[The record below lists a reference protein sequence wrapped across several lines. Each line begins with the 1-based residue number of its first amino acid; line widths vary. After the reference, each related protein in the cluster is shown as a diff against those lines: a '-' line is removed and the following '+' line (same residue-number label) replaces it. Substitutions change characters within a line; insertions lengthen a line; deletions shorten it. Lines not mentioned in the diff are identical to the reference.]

1 MKRNKKI
8 KSKNNFRQFS
18 FILWALFLFPV
29 FFISTIFYFASIG
42 GLGDLPNL
50 EVLENPKTNLAS
62 EIISSDNR
70 TLGKFYFKDNRTPV
84 TFDELP
90 KHLIEALISTEDIRF
105 YSHSGID
112 FKRTLSAIIKLGTD
126 GGGSTISQQLAKQ
139 LFTGEGSRNIFKRV
153 IQKVKE
159 YIIAIRLESYYTKDE
174 IIAQYLNIYDFNN
187 NADGIRSASRI
198 YFGKEP
204 IDLSINDSAILVAM
218 LKNSSLYNPRP
229 NRNPQG
235 VKNRRNIVLAQ
246 MSKYGYLDKIIAD
259 SLKLQP
265 LNLNYS
271 PESHREGIATYFREF
286 LRSYMKDWINDRF
299 HF

>member
-1 MKRNKKI
+1 MKRNQKI

-62 EIISSDNR
+62 EIISSDSR

-139 LFTGEGSRNIFKRV
+139 LFTC
-153 IQKVKE
+153 
-159 YIIAIRLESYYTKDE
+159 LLYTSDAADE
-174 IIAQYLNIYDFNN
+174 
-187 NADGIRSASRI
+187 
-198 YFGKEP
+198 
-204 IDLSINDSAILVAM
+204 
-218 LKNSSLYNPRP
+218 
-229 NRNPQG
+229 
-235 VKNRRNIVLAQ
+235 
-246 MSKYGYLDKIIAD
+246 
-259 SLKLQP
+259 
-265 LNLNYS
+265 
-271 PESHREGIATYFREF
+271 
-286 LRSYMKDWINDRF
+286 
-299 HF
+299 